1 MPFDGDPR
9 NDIVN
14 VDEKTEVKPKK
25 LIGVDH
31 SAEKDKSKEKVD
43 EPVLKTIP
51 RPSLPLTQRLMYKR
65 EQNKYKN

>member
-14 VDEKTEVKPKK
+14 VDEKTKVRPKK
-25 LIGVDH
+25 LIGVDR
-31 SAEKDKSKEKVD
+31 SAEKDKGKGKVD

-51 RPSLPLTQRLMYKR
+51 RPSIPLTQSLM
-65 EQNKYKN
+65 